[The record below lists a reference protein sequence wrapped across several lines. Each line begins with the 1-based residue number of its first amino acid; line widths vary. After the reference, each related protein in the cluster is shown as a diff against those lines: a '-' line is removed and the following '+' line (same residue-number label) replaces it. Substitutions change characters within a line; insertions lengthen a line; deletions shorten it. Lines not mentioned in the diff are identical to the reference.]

1 MRISSPSRGSKAWLH
16 TDLCSLIKMTIFNKT
31 LILFLCMMATVC
43 MADAL
48 DRITAHSNPLG
59 SFGYTYGNASSR
71 LDARS
76 LPGNLNEAYS
86 FETPA
91 AGGRLSAVTRRIG
104 AGSPFVAYNYIYQSD
119 DRLASTTET
128 RPSQATLETTYR
140 YDSQER
146 LTHALSSEDGVD
158 ADRFEYL
165 YDSSGNRVTALS
177 PERTAHWSADPDNR
191 PLAQAAVG
199 PRRVVGTV
207 SKPSHVKINGAY
219 VPVDADLRFEGIVDT
234 LMTRNVQIEATDIT
248 GNITT
253 QDYWFEE
260 PQNTGG
266 IVYQSD
272 ARGNLTEVLTTEDT
286 TTYEWDALDRL
297 IAAELVSNDGTSG
310 LRKSYHF
317 DPASR
322 LSRIETETWDGT
334 AWQSVNTENY
344 VFAGIDRIQ
353 KRAANGITVI
363 RNYYADGFT
372 EGSASYLYGRDRL
385 GSIVELIDAATGT
398 VVSRRDYSP
407 FGIVRNESGSVQA
420 DFAYTGHFYDAE
432 LALHYSPTRV
442 YDAALGRWLS
452 ADIFPDAELLPEG
465 TNLYAYVGNDP
476 INFTDPLG
484 LCRSSNSRNQANRPP
499 PKQSGNSGS
508 GGGDP
513 PKRTA
518 SSASPQD
525 GGGAGKSIG
534 GRPLQGPPNA
544 KIRTSNRPGNEK
556 AVELR
561 NADGTVKDIS
571 PTRVKEFT
579 PNTHPK
585 APRGKLNPVKF
596 KDALSGSKGKKRA
609 PTRSELDILRRAT
622 GG

>member
-1 MRISSPSRGSKAWLH
+1 MSRKGAATFRKLRRTIHDCTGWLGLLAP
-16 TDLCSLIKMTIFNKT
+16 LCVSF
-31 LILFLCMMATVC
+31 FL
-43 MADAL
+43 
-48 DRITAHSNPLG
+48 
-59 SFGYTYGNASSR
+59 
-71 LDARS
+71 
-76 LPGNLNEAYS
+76 
-86 FETPA
+86 
-91 AGGRLSAVTRRIG
+91 
-104 AGSPFVAYNYIYQSD
+104 PF
-119 DRLASTTET
+119 
-128 RPSQATLETTYR
+128 PCQATLETTYR

-165 YDSSGNRVTALS
+165 YDLSGNRVTALS
-177 PERTAHWSADPDNR
+177 PERTAHWNADADNR

-219 VPVDADLRFEGIVDT
+219 VPVDDNLRFEGIVDT
-234 LMTRNVQIEATDIT
+234 LATRNVQIEATDIT

-286 TTYEWDALDRL
+286 TTYQLDALDRL
-297 IAAELVSNDGTSG
+297 IGAERVSNDGTSG
-310 LRKSYHF
+310 PRKSYHF

-322 LSRIETETWDGT
+322 LSRIETESWDGST
-334 AWQSVNTENY
+334 WQSVNTETY
-344 VFAGIDRIQ
+344 VFAGIERIQ

-385 GSIVELIDAATGT
+385 GSIVELTDAATGT

-432 LALHYSPTRV
+432 LALHHSPTRV
-442 YDAALGRWLS
+442 YDAGLGRWLS
-452 ADIFPDAELLPEG
+452 ADIYPDAELLPEG

-484 LCRSSNSRNQANRPP
+484 LCRSSNNRSQANLPP
-499 PKQSGNSGS
+499 PRQSGSNGS

-525 GGGAGKSIG
+525 GGGGKNLGNDGLS
-534 GRPLQGPPNA
+534 GRGLKPARGS
-544 KIRTSNRPGNEK
+544 RNRP
-556 AVELR
+556 
-561 NADGTVKDIS
+561 DGVPSDWRI
-571 PTRVKEFT
+571 R
-579 PNTHPK
+579 
-585 APRGKLNPVKF
+585 
-596 KDALSGSKGKKRA
+596 
-609 PTRSELDILRRAT
+609 PTRSQGGTEYYNPRNPNESVRVMQGNPKSPYLNSQKPYVRQCDSSGSFLDRTGARGASRSPDTHIPLRDFKFT
-622 GG
+622 P